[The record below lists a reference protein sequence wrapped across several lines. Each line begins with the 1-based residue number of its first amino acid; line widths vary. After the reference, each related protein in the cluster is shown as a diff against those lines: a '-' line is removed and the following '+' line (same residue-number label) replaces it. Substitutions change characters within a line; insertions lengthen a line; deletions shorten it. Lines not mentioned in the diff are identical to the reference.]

1 MKDFK
6 NYVWKNLFNLYKSYD
21 GIIDGVSSKLNL
33 MCGIYRSQSKYHETL
48 SSYFSEE
55 NYLYDKTNIISG
67 NINITA
73 KTKDLHC
80 ERDTTYTSIFIPE
93 QKDSLAFVIFDF
105 NISQGKCLRIKFPQ
119 NSGFS
124 YSGYCIAHRQFYVQG
139 LNCMNLSTYC
149 GRRLYCNYRQSLY
162 RLERIKTEI

>member
-1 MKDFK
+1 M
-6 NYVWKNLFNLYKSYD
+6 
-21 GIIDGVSSKLNL
+21 
-33 MCGIYRSQSKYHETL
+33 
-48 SSYFSEE
+48 
-55 NYLYDKTNIISG
+55 ISG

-73 KTKDLHC
+73 ETKDLHC

-105 NISQGKCLRIKFPQ
+105 NISHGKCFRMKFQQ

-124 YSGYCIAHRQFYVQG
+124 YSGYCIGHRQFYVQG

-149 GRRLYCNYRQSLY
+149 ERRLCCNYRQSLY
-162 RLERIKTEI
+162 RLEKTKTEK